1 MDPILIYVLLI
12 ALWMGL
18 VAILILDRIIS
29 PPKRRAK

>member
-1 MDPILIYVLLI
+1 MDPVLIYVLLI

-29 PPKRRAK
+29 PSKRRAK

>member
-1 MDPILIYVLLI
+1 MDPVLIYVLLI

-29 PPKRRAK
+29 PAKRRAK